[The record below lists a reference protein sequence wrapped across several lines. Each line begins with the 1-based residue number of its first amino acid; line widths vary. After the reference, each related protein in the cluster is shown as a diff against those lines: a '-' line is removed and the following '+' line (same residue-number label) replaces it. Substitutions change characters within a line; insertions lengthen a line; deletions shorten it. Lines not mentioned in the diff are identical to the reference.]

1 MGDGKI
7 SVPDC
12 RVAAIKSH
20 KRPITQK
27 DLQSFLGITGYY
39 RRFIDSYA
47 HHSFHL
53 TNAIRKNNPNTLV
66 WSPDICREFSH
77 LCNALTHSCS
87 LHVPLQ
93 SDSFLLQTD
102 ASGRGISGILSV
114 QREGLELPVRFCPR
128 KLSPAETNYAATEL
142 EGLAVLAAI
151 THFEIY
157 LTGRNFVVETDHK
170 ALTFMDTAKHLN
182 PQMTRWCLR
191 LQHFSFTVRYR
202 PGSHNQNA
210 DALSRQAW
218 EDPPSRRGICHG
230 SPCQNSKAG
239 TSLQYT
245 QLINK
250 CYLICGE

>member
-1 MGDGKI
+1 MRDGKI

-53 TNAIRKNNPNTLV
+53 TNAIRKNYPTL
-66 WSPDICREFSH
+66 
-77 LCNALTHSCS
+77 LCGHQTCVMNFLTCAMHSLTHSCS

-114 QREGLELPVRFCPR
+114 QRVGLELPVGFYSR

-142 EGLAVLAAI
+142 EGLAVVAAI
-151 THFEIY
+151 AHFEIY
-157 LTGRNFVVETDHK
+157 LTGRSFVVETDHK
-170 ALTFMDTAKHLN
+170 ALTIMDTAKHLN
-182 PQMTRWCLR
+182 P
-191 LQHFSFTVRYR
+191 
-202 PGSHNQNA
+202 
-210 DALSRQAW
+210 
-218 EDPPSRRGICHG
+218 
-230 SPCQNSKAG
+230 
-239 TSLQYT
+239 
-245 QLINK
+245 
-250 CYLICGE
+250 

>member
-27 DLQSFLGITGYY
+27 DLQSFLGITAYY

-53 TNAIRKNNPNTLV
+53 TKAIRKNNPNTLV
-66 WSPDICREFSH
+66 WSPSMCHEFSH
-77 LCNALTHSCS
+77 LCNALAHSCS

-114 QREGLELPVRFCPR
+114 QREGLELPVGFYSR

-142 EGLAVLAAI
+142 EGLAVVAAI

-157 LTGRNFVVETDHK
+157 LTGR
-170 ALTFMDTAKHLN
+170 
-182 PQMTRWCLR
+182 
-191 LQHFSFTVRYR
+191 S
-202 PGSHNQNA
+202 
-210 DALSRQAW
+210 LSRQTTRLSLYGHCKTPKPTN
-218 EDPPSRRGICHG
+218 DQVVPPPITLFLHCEVPTRKPQPECRCIIKTGMG
-230 SPCQNSKAG
+230 GP
-239 TSLQYT
+239 T
-245 QLINK
+245 QP
-250 CYLICGE
+250 